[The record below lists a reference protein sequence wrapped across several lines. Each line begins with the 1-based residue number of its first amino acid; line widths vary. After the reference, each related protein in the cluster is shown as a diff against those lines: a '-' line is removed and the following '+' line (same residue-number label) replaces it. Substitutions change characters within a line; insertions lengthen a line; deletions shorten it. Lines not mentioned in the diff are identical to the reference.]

1 MGPRRLDKGTTDMSD
16 AQILTFDATNKLG
29 VVASVD
35 TSRVLIAV
43 ENAAL
48 LPRAAVGSLI
58 AIQGTTAQE
67 FLIGT
72 TERVTRRLREQTAQ
86 PDPMLPTTLAL
97 EVVPDDAIRVVL
109 LGTYR
114 SIEGTVR
121 NRFKRGA
128 DSFPQID
135 RECFLIEGGNLQ
147 RFMGLLGK
155 DMDETQRLEL
165 GHFVL
170 DQSAV
175 AIANGDRFF
184 QRHAA
189 ILGSTGS
196 GKSFAVSLIL
206 ERAHARKHVNMIVFD
221 MHGEYASLANPPA
234 RADGS
239 IPAPIASTYKIAG
252 PGDLDS
258 PPDNALFLP
267 YWLLNREEMLSM
279 ILDRS
284 DQNAPNQASRF
295 TVHVRELKEETLKSE
310 KKEDVRA
317 TFTVDSPIPYTLT
330 DLLARLVQDDTAKG
344 VGVKGAAVKGDW
356 EGKLSRFISRLEAK
370 TEDRRY
376 GFMFKPSDAALKYD
390 WLAKQVANLLAPGDG
405 QYGIKIVDFSEVPSD
420 VLPVVTGVFA
430 RLLYDVQF
438 WMDSEK
444 RTPFVF
450 VCDEAHL
457 YLPVKNDAN
466 AVEKQ
471 ALFSFE
477 RIAKEGRKYGVSL
490 LVVSQRPSDVS
501 RTILSQCNNFLILR
515 LTNDEDQNV
524 VRRLMPDSLA
534 GVLDG
539 LPLLDTGEAV
549 LLGDAILL
557 PARIKL
563 NFPAIEPMSQTR
575 NFWQEWGEKASDAA
589 AVTAAVETL
598 RRQSRLTP
606 ST

>member
-1 MGPRRLDKGTTDMSD
+1 MSD
-16 AQILTFDATNKLG
+16 APILTFDAPGKLG
-29 VVASVD
+29 KVACVD

-48 LPRAAVGSLI
+48 LPRAAVGSLV
-58 AIQGTTAQE
+58 AIQGTIAQE
-67 FLIGT
+67 FLIGM
-72 TERVTRRLREQTAQ
+72 TERVTRQLREQTAQ
-86 PDPMLPTTLAL
+86 PDPMAPTTLAV
-97 EVVPDDAIRVVL
+97 EVVPDDSLRAVL

-114 SIEGTVR
+114 TIEGTVR

-135 RECFLIEGGNLQ
+135 RDCFLIEGGNLQ

-155 DMDETQRLEL
+155 DLDETQRLEL
-165 GHFVL
+165 GHFAI
-170 DQSAV
+170 DRSAA

-196 GKSFAVSLIL
+196 GKSCAVSLIL
-206 ERAHARKHVNMIVFD
+206 ERAHARKHANIIVFD
-221 MHGEYASLANPPA
+221 MHGEYASLANPPT
-234 RADGS
+234 RKDGTVP
-239 IPAPIASTYKIAG
+239 IPIAAAFKIAG
-252 PGDLDS
+252 PGDLDK

-295 TVHVRELKEETLKSE
+295 TTHVREFKDTTLKDE
-310 KKEDVRA
+310 KQETVRA
-317 TFTVDSPIPYTLT
+317 TFTVDSPVPYKLT
-330 DLLARLVQDDTAKG
+330 DLLVKLREDDTGMKP
-344 VGVKGAAVKGDW
+344 GAAKAEIKGDW
-356 EGKLSRFISRLEAK
+356 NGKLTRFISRLEAK
-370 TEDRRY
+370 AEDRRY
-376 GFMFKPSDAALKYD
+376 GFMFKPPEAALKYD
-390 WLAKQVANLLAPGDG
+390 WLAKQIAKLLAPGEG
-405 QYGIKIVDFSEVPSD
+405 KHGIKVVDFSEVPSD

-438 WMDSEK
+438 WMQPEK

-457 YLPVKNDAN
+457 YLPVRADAD

-471 ALFSFE
+471 ALYSFE

-501 RTILSQCNNFLILR
+501 QTILSQCNNFLILR
-515 LTNDEDQNV
+515 LTNDQDQNV

-539 LPLLDTGEAV
+539 LPLLDTGEAL

-563 NFPAIEPMSQTR
+563 KFPTIEPLSQTR
-575 NFWQEWGEKASDAA
+575 NFWQEWGEKAPDSA
-589 AVTAAVETL
+589 AVAAAVETL
-598 RRQSRLTP
+598 RRQSRTAGTLA
-606 ST
+606 